1 MTIFILFKRRFCNRM
16 FIPKKPKQRP
26 MKIQTSVAT
35 PTTNPAAKLLKSMGQ
50 IASSIKNTLSEAV
63 QPPRGGRY

>member
-1 MTIFILFKRRFCNRM
+1 M

-35 PTTNPAAKLLKSMGQ
+35 PTVHPVSKLLNSVSQVAATIKKSV
-50 IASSIKNTLSEAV
+50 AEAV
-63 QPPRGGRY
+63 KPPSRY